1 MLFRSVLRYPDKR
14 FAQRRYTPSG
24 WVWNTKGVRPTL
36 YNLPRLEFANT
47 VVITEGEKD
56 ADRMTNL
63 KLLDATRSE
72 IVATTSGGS
81 DTWSD
86 KLAER
91 LRGKR
96 VIVMPDSDD
105 TGLKYKEEV
114 VASLEKR
121 KIQHCVVTFDGFK
134 DVSEYL
140 GAGRTEME
148 LAQRIEDEWAN
159 TVGQGDVLYHQPSFD
174 HIPI

>member
-1 MLFRSVLRYPDKR
+1 M
-14 FAQRRYTPSG
+14 
-24 WVWNTKGVRPTL
+24 WNTKGVRPIL

-56 ADRMTNL
+56 ADRVTSL
-63 KLLDATRSE
+63 KLRASNLGE

-91 LRGKR
+91 LCGKR
-96 VIVMPDSDD
+96 VIVIPDSDD
-105 TGLKYKEEV
+105 AGLKYKEEI

-121 KIQHCVVTFDGFK
+121 QIEFCVVTFDGFK

-140 GAGRTEME
+140 DAGHTEAE
-148 LAQRIEDEWAN
+148 LAQRIADEWR
-159 TVGQGDVLYHQPSFD
+159 TVRQGDVIARQTPLFD
-174 HIPI
+174 MSMI